1 MAFTDRLVEYPN
13 RYTMTD
19 ASGST
24 STVYLEPA
32 PGEVTQEG
40 TLLNAENLNSYVAA
54 LAQEATG
61 AVSDSNGDA
70 HLNNLQCGRVVA
82 PSKGNRGKTVTV
94 QVAFPQAFSATPIV
108 VVTPLTGRPD
118 AVRASVVSLS
128 ATGCTVCL
136 YRSTAVGD
144 SNTSVAWMAML

>member
-19 ASGST
+19 ASGNT

-40 TLLNAENLNSYVAA
+40 TLLNAENLNSEVAA

-61 AVSDSNGDA
+61 AA
-70 HLNNLQCGRVVA
+70 
-82 PSKGNRGKTVTV
+82 SKGNRGKTVTV

-144 SNTSVAWMAML
+144 SNTSVAWIAML